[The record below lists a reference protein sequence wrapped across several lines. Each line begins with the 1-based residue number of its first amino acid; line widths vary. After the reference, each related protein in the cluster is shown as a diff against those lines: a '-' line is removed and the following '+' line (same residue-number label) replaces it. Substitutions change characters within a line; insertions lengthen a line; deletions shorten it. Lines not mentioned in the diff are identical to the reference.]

1 MSVYF
6 FYGDED
12 YLMEQE
18 ILALRKQV
26 LDKDNASINYKVLD
40 KFSFPELISVLKTQ
54 SLLFGNQLVV
64 INCESLYKDSL
75 DDSQIKQISDALE
88 INTDALCV
96 VFKYVF
102 PRNEK
107 KKPDSRKKIHKVL
120 TKFAQTKEFKVS
132 YPSYQNFSPFVAKEA
147 KKLKISLDK
156 EATETLIDRVGNN
169 YREYI
174 NELEKLRL
182 LAYPETKIT
191 VKMVKEI
198 CIKNEDIFKFIDL
211 SLKKDKS
218 LAILEY
224 RKLLETRHPLEIL
237 STTQTMLRKWITIKM
252 MQSEGVSIS
261 QIAQAVNSGEW
272 QVKDLSSKL
281 KPLSLKMM
289 VDLKQRLINAENRL
303 KTGKAVFERDEVE
316 YALF

>member
-1 MSVYF
+1 MSIYF

-18 ILALRKQV
+18 ILELRDKV
-26 LDKDNASINYKVLD
+26 LDKDSASINYKKLD
-40 KFSFPELISVLKTQ
+40 KFSFSELISVLKTQ
-54 SLLFGNQLVV
+54 SLLFGKQFVV
-64 INCESLYKDSL
+64 INCEQLYKESL
-75 DDSQIKQISDALE
+75 DDGQIKQITEALE
-88 INTDALCV
+88 INTDALCI

-120 TKFAQTKEFKVS
+120 TKFTEPKEFKVA
-132 YPSYQNFSPFVAKEA
+132 YPSYQNFSPFITKEA

-198 CIKNEDIFKFIDL
+198 CIKNEDVFKFIEL

-218 LAILEY
+218 LALVEY
-224 RKLLETRHPLEIL
+224 RKLLETKHPLEIL
-237 STTQTMLRKWITIKM
+237 STTQTILRKWITIKM
-252 MQSEGVSIS
+252 LKSEGVPIF
-261 QIAQAVNSGEW
+261 QIAREVNSSEW
-272 QVKDLSSKL
+272 QVKNTASDLEKVSI
-281 KPLSLKMM
+281 KML

-303 KTGKAVFERDEVE
+303 KTGKAVFENDEVE